1 MADPNQSVDP
11 KQYDKARDAA
21 KELRDVLQET
31 LGIQKSSRQILKD
44 SVNDLEREIK
54 AYDKV
59 NAKVETLKTS
69 TINIK
74 ELENQ
79 IKNVQQKKFINEL
92 KLADIQKEA
101 AKRDERKE
109 DLLRELNR
117 REVLQQNLISAG
129 NRKAADLVQIGID
142 KQREK
147 IGMLEEVKRLSIEE
161 AEKIVEL
168 NDVMIKKIQEQLALE
183 KELYKQLGF
192 SGKAL
197 GVLASKLG
205 LGSSVLEAMVQHA
218 KNLTAK
224 NKEVSKWDTFVVGVK
239 AAGKAFKDNLTDPA
253 LQFAAVMGAQKAIF
267 NGIVNLVKKGFEL
280 LTGWNSKI
288 FEFGKNLG
296 IGESESR
303 AMMSHFLDMANTSG
317 NLFLNTKGISETYT
331 QMSDSLGFMAPKN
344 EEMLQTATL
353 LQRQFGLSAE
363 QLQSITENSALS
375 GQTFKDTFD
384 TINGIG
390 MAEGA
395 ANKLVMSQKQMMAD
409 ISKVSSL
416 VLLNFKGNVPALAS
430 AVVTAKKLGM
440 SLNDVAATTNGY
452 LDFESS
458 ISKEFEAQLLTGKD
472 LNLQKL
478 RYLALTHDT
487 KGMMD
492 EIGKRIP
499 SMLEFEHMNTIERQS
514 YAEAMNMSEE
524 GMAEIIKRQ
533 EVARKLGIDQNTEA
547 NQMYDALVKQNLT
560 HDQIVDKM
568 KEAGAQ
574 QYLTASITDRW
585 DNVIE
590 GIKDTLGRMLEGEMV
605 DIITSFELMIKNAG
619 GLSGIM
625 NTIKGV
631 VHSIAGFFE
640 HLPENVESLMHK
652 AGFYLGLV
660 GAAQMLI
667 GAGVAL
673 IPGLEGAGAGIMV
686 GGGMMLAAGIGVG
699 ASGGMVADALKPGA
713 VGQSALNNQVGAPA
727 AATGA
732 GTAAAGQTEGQP
744 VNVNVLVQNSY
755 DGEKAA
761 PINAKYQ
768 QWAITDNKGGNLS
781 PSHNTANSGQ
791 TH

>member
-1 MADPNQSVDP
+1 MADPNPNIDTKVVKD
-11 KQYDKARDAA
+11 
-21 KELRDVLQET
+21 LRDLFKDLAILQGDFKDRVRESILDLNKVAKAT
-31 LGIQKSSRQILKD
+31 ESINAKIKATSTSELDLRQINADILKSKREQAKAQNILAEVDQKYQD
-44 SVNDLEREIK
+44 SAKKKYNNITEYLKKIEKKQSEINVARASGANAEYVEYNKQLLLLESNLQKESLGVDTLEAKAIAAMKINETYADTIK
-54 AYDKV
+54 A
-59 NAKVETLKTS
+59 
-69 TINIK
+69 
-74 ELENQ
+74 LEA
-79 IKNVQQKKFINEL
+79 QK
-92 KLADIQKEA
+92 
-101 AKRDERKE
+101 
-109 DLLRELNR
+109 
-117 REVLQQNLISAG
+117 
-129 NRKAADLVQIGID
+129 
-142 KQREK
+142 
-147 IGMLEEVKRLSIEE
+147 
-161 AEKIVEL
+161 
-168 NDVMIKKIQEQLALE
+168 
-183 KELYKQLGF
+183 
-192 SGKAL
+192 
-197 GVLASKLG
+197 VLAEAFNKKMGVTGALFKKLG
-205 LGSSVLEAMVQHA
+205 LDVSIGTKAFADMVKEFDAGSSKTKIFLTGLKSAVKEGLEDPLISVGMVA
-218 KNLTAK
+218 KAN
-224 NKEVSKWDTFVVGVK
+224 N
-239 AAGKAFKDNLTDPA
+239 
-253 LQFAAVMGAQKAIF
+253 AIF
-267 NGIVNLVKKGFEL
+267 NGIKSAFSFVKNIAEKVL
-280 LTGWNSKI
+280 SIITGWDSKV

-296 IGESESR
+296 IGEKESR
-303 AMMSHFLDMANTSG
+303 AMMGHFLDMSSNSG
-317 NLFLNTKGISETYT
+317 NLFLNTKGISETFT

-384 TINGIG
+384 TINGIR

-395 ANKLVMSQKQMMAD
+395 ANKLVMNQKQMMAD

-547 NQMYDALVKQNLT
+547 NQMYDALVKLNLT

-574 QYLTASITDRW
+574 QYLTASINDRFSSALE
-585 DNVIE
+585 N
-590 GIKDTLGRMLEGEMV
+590 IKDLFGQMMQGELGTMINGFLSMLTNTQEIHKWLDRVKGIASGIAKFFSDLPASLKAVLYTVSALMAAAAVLETGIGIAMV
-605 DIITSFELMIKNAG
+605 ATGNEIGGAAMILG
-619 GLSGIM
+619 GL
-625 NTIKGV
+625 K
-631 VHSIAGFFE
+631 
-640 HLPENVESLMHK
+640 L
-652 AGFYLGLV
+652 
-660 GAAQMLI
+660 
-667 GAGVAL
+667 
-673 IPGLEGAGAGIMV
+673 GAGAAAAGYAGHEI
-686 GGGMMLAAGIGVG
+686 GGM
-699 ASGGMVADALKPGA
+699 S

-732 GTAAAGQTEGQP
+732 GTAAAGQAGSQP

>member
-1 MADPNQSVDP
+1 
-11 KQYDKARDAA
+11 
-21 KELRDVLQET
+21 
-31 LGIQKSSRQILKD
+31 
-44 SVNDLEREIK
+44 
-54 AYDKV
+54 
-59 NAKVETLKTS
+59 
-69 TINIK
+69 
-74 ELENQ
+74 
-79 IKNVQQKKFINEL
+79 
-92 KLADIQKEA
+92 
-101 AKRDERKE
+101 
-109 DLLRELNR
+109 
-117 REVLQQNLISAG
+117 
-129 NRKAADLVQIGID
+129 
-142 KQREK
+142 
-147 IGMLEEVKRLSIEE
+147 
-161 AEKIVEL
+161 
-168 NDVMIKKIQEQLALE
+168 
-183 KELYKQLGF
+183 
-192 SGKAL
+192 
-197 GVLASKLG
+197 
-205 LGSSVLEAMVQHA
+205 
-218 KNLTAK
+218 
-224 NKEVSKWDTFVVGVK
+224 
-239 AAGKAFKDNLTDPA
+239 
-253 LQFAAVMGAQKAIF
+253 
-267 NGIVNLVKKGFEL
+267 
-280 LTGWNSKI
+280 
-288 FEFGKNLG
+288 
-296 IGESESR
+296 
-303 AMMSHFLDMANTSG
+303 
-317 NLFLNTKGISETYT
+317 
-331 QMSDSLGFMAPKN
+331 MSDSLGFMAPKN

-384 TINGIG
+384 TINGIR

-395 ANKLVMSQKQMMAD
+395 ANKLVMNQKQMMAD

-590 GIKDTLGRMLEGEMV
+590 GIKDTLGRMLEGEMG

-732 GTAAAGQTEGQP
+732 GTAAAGQTGGQP

-761 PINAKYQ
+761 PINAKHQ
-768 QWAITDNKGGNLS
+768 QYAITDNKSGNLGMG
-781 PSHNTANSGQ
+781 HNTSNSGQ
-791 TH
+791 YI